1 MKWFTKWFNKK
12 VKQAWEEAQNSPQED
27 CKYEDKLNYA
37 LSKGS
42 QLGRNVPVSTRS
54 DTLQTNGTNLTLYNA
69 NGGMVVELRSYDFNT
84 DRHNNILYVIP
95 KDQDM
100 GQQLAHIITLEALK
114 R

>member
-12 VKQAWEEAQNSPQED
+12 VKQAYEEAQSSPEED
-27 CKYEDKLNYA
+27 SGYTDKLNYV

-42 QLGRNVPVSTRS
+42 INGRNVPATRS
-54 DTLQTNGTNLTLYNA
+54 DALHSNGTNLTMYNA

-84 DRHNNILYVIP
+84 DRHNNVLYVIP